1 MFKLFYFF
9 INIGEVFIVEKEMKK
24 ILVEIFKKIDE
35 EFLKE
40 VIKMWVRIIYVCMY
54 DLLLL
59 NVDR

>member
-1 MFKLFYFF
+1 MFKLFFLF

-40 VIKMWVRIIYVCMY
+40 VIKTWVRIIYVCMF

-59 NVDR
+59 NVES